1 MPQLSFSDVR
11 LNYDPSAPQQRF
23 RDAGLEAAFAEP
35 SAQLP
40 SAPPWPAGGAPQPIS
55 LTPVPAATDDLS
67 RFKGYDAVVVTWT
80 AAEAAALAALFTP
93 AHPTSTWYE
102 YRHGIEAYLPLV
114 TGAKSP
120 FNDHSSEMARYY
132 HSLGLYFPCQI
143 GTAKVLLFKSGLH
156 FAYDGPA
163 TPVKKLMTE
172 IAQAVGPKIFITTG
186 TAGGIGADVLLGDV
200 VVGGSVRFD
209 CTTQFKNEPW
219 HAAAFKPSPL
229 PHGALSAM
237 TPALLQLNASRVPNS
252 RSTPKVWSAATDA
265 IVTTDNFAFDDST
278 DYYKLE
284 GLGRVCEMGDAMV
297 ASALQG
303 IAGLSWHAIRN
314 ASDPQIP
321 NPNHNI
327 EEADHQAAQIY
338 AKYGGLTTAGSVIAT
353 WAVIH
358 TGISLRPEAS
368 SGSKVVQPSPSF
380 KLGRIAPVR
389 DAHGATTDVE
399 PSFANKEKHP

>member
-1 MPQLSFSDVR
+1 MPNLSFSDVR

-143 GTAKVLLFKSGLH
+143 GNGEGS
-156 FAYDGPA
+156 
-163 TPVKKLMTE
+163 
-172 IAQAVGPKIFITTG
+172 AVQE
-186 TAGGIGADVLLGDV
+186 
-200 VVGGSVRFD
+200 R
-209 CTTQFKNEPW
+209 
-219 HAAAFKPSPL
+219 AAFCVRRP
-229 PHGALSAM
+229 
-237 TPALLQLNASRVPNS
+237 
-252 RSTPKVWSAATDA
+252 
-265 IVTTDNFAFDDST
+265 
-278 DYYKLE
+278 
-284 GLGRVCEMGDAMV
+284 
-297 ASALQG
+297 
-303 IAGLSWHAIRN
+303 
-314 ASDPQIP
+314 SDPG
-321 NPNHNI
+321 
-327 EEADHQAAQIY
+327 EEADD
-338 AKYGGLTTAGSVIAT
+338 GNCAG
-353 WAVIH
+353 
-358 TGISLRPEAS
+358 R
-368 SGSKVVQPSPSF
+368 
-380 KLGRIAPVR
+380 
-389 DAHGATTDVE
+389 
-399 PSFANKEKHP
+399 